1 MRLPTLRKR
10 AGDAPQDVE
19 AQRALFNELL
29 ESGSEAKDK
38 EELIGRW
45 EELTGL
51 WNTAAKP
58 VPTPILKDDQ
68 LFALY
73 LRALASQAAT
83 AQDPPSYFSRINES
97 PVKRANV
104 LQGTVEPT
112 VSQASTVAASES
124 TVTPASG
131 PTNETPSGA
140 SSITQP
146 SPAVNL
152 SPSALVTALFS
163 GAAGRGK
170 GGDAKVV
177 STGSF
182 GSWTTPFGAGP
193 TAAAASN
200 GSGPIR
206 VIVEEAKS
214 PLPLRALRFLF
225 VTLLY
230 SFLL

>member
-1 MRLPTLRKR
+1 MRLPSLRKR

-19 AQRALFNELL
+19 AQRLLFVELL
-29 ESGSEAKDK
+29 EEGSEAKDK

-51 WNTAAKP
+51 WNTASKP
-58 VPTPILKDDQ
+58 EPTAILKDDQ
-68 LFALY
+68 LFAMY
-73 LRALASQAAT
+73 LRALASQAAV
-83 AQDPPSYFSRINES
+83 AQDPPSYFTRIQES
-97 PVKRANV
+97 PVKRAAILTNV
-104 LQGTVEPT
+104 QEPT
-112 VSQASTVAASES
+112 
-124 TVTPASG
+124 
-131 PTNETPSGA
+131 
-140 SSITQP
+140 P
-146 SPAVNL
+146 SPATASDVSPAPATPETKTTDAQQQSAAPISASKPVNL

-163 GAAGRGK
+163 GASGRGK
-170 GGDAKVV
+170 GGDAKVI

-182 GSWTTPFGAGP
+182 GSWTSPFGASP
-193 TAAAASN
+193 AAAASS
-200 GSGPIR
+200 GSVPIR